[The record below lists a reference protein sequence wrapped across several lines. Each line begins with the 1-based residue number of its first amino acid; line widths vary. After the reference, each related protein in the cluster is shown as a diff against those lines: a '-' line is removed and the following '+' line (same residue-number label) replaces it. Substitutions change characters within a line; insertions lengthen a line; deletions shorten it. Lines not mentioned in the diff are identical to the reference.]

1 MPHQLWLAQASEAR
15 YRRAMRGRVAG
26 VVVTVVLATAGGA
39 SATESTI
46 YPGVG
51 IGKVK
56 LGMTQAQVKHVLGS
70 GAIVNGRETI
80 SGAPYVEL
88 GWNFSEWSVGF
99 VRRGSTYRAVHVTT
113 EQRAQRTT
121 TGIGP
126 GTFWLK
132 LVKAY
137 PGGVCTF
144 NFTGRSGA
152 LEYLVP
158 HKGGTQTIFLLH
170 AWPPR
175 SGSYGVSQ
183 KTYFVISVAVRTL
196 YQARPEFARDY
207 PYRCKSGYQ
216 STPLP
221 RSR

>member
-1 MPHQLWLAQASEAR
+1 MCVAVTFVAAALAASA
-15 YRRAMRGRVAG
+15 Y
-26 VVVTVVLATAGGA
+26 
-39 SATESTI
+39 ATESTI

-56 LGMTQAQVKHVLGS
+56 LGMTLAQVKHVLGS
-70 GAIVNGRETI
+70 DAIVNDRETI
-80 SGAPYVEL
+80 GGTPYVEL

-113 EQRAQRTT
+113 AQHAQRTT
-121 TGIGP
+121 TGVGP

-137 PGGVCTF
+137 TGGVCTF
-144 NFTGRSGA
+144 AFGSTGG

-175 SGSYGVSQ
+175 SGYYGITQ
-183 KTYFVISVAVRTL
+183 KTYFVISVAVRTP

-207 PYRCKSGYQ
+207 PYRCRSGYQ

-221 RSR
+221 IHK

>member
-1 MPHQLWLAQASEAR
+1 MAVTFVAATLA
-15 YRRAMRGRVAG
+15 AG
-26 VVVTVVLATAGGA
+26 AY
-39 SATESTI
+39 ATESTI

-56 LGMTQAQVKHVLGS
+56 LGMTLAQVKHVLGS
-70 GAIVNGRETI
+70 DAIVNDRETI
-80 SGAPYVEL
+80 GGTPYVEL

-113 EQRAQRTT
+113 AQHEQRTT
-121 TGIGP
+121 TGVGP

-144 NFTGRSGA
+144 AFGSTGG

-175 SGSYGVSQ
+175 SGYYGITQ
-183 KTYFVISVAVRTL
+183 KTYFVISVAVRTP

-207 PYRCKSGYQ
+207 PYRCRSGYQ

-221 RSR
+221 IHK

>member
-1 MPHQLWLAQASEAR
+1 MIRASA
-15 YRRAMRGRVAG
+15 AIAVFAAI
-26 VVVTVVLATAGGA
+26 VVGSA

-46 YPGVG
+46 VPGVG

-70 GAIVNGRETI
+70 GAIVNDRETI
-80 SGAPYVEL
+80 NGAPYIEL
-88 GWNFSEWSVGF
+88 GWNFSEWAVGF

-113 EQRAQRTT
+113 AQHAQRTT
-121 TGIGP
+121 TGVGP

-144 NFTGRSGA
+144 TEGPTGG

-158 HKGGTQTIFLLH
+158 HRGGTQTIFLLH

-175 SGSYGVSQ
+175 SGYYGVTQ
-183 KTYFVISVAVRTL
+183 KTFFVISVAVRTP
-196 YQARPEFARDY
+196 YQARPEFAREY
-207 PYRCKSGYQ
+207 PGRCRSGYQ

-221 RSR
+221 TRR